1 MSKPKIAT
9 FLKDFVIVNAILFGA
24 YLVITTVVTMFFGE
38 AVLEFGT
45 APTTGEKPNAVLTIF
60 YTLLQLAVFLGFYA
74 FSLFRFEK
82 ESEEKRVFLAE
93 IGAERFDVTEFSR
106 KYFNERGKYMMVYFS
121 AIVVT
126 VSLARLI
133 GIPLVSMLILPQS
146 MLPTVLLSVF
156 GISAGSRSILLFI
169 VTVIVNIALYFVYQR
184 YLCAK
189 VYEKWADE
197 RLRVN

>member
-1 MSKPKIAT
+1 MSKPKITT

-45 APTTGEKPNAVLTIF
+45 APTTGEKPNIVLKIF
-60 YTLLQLAVFLGFYA
+60 YTLLQLAVFFGFYV

-93 IGAERFDVTEFSR
+93 IGAERFDVAEFSR
-106 KYFNERGKYMMVYFS
+106 KYFNERGKYMMIYFS
-121 AIVVT
+121 TIVVI

-156 GISAGSRSILLFI
+156 GIDSGSRSILLFI

-184 YLCAK
+184 YICAK
-189 VYEKWADE
+189 VYEKWADG
-197 RLRVN
+197 RLRVK

>member
-45 APTTGEKPNAVLTIF
+45 APTTGEKPNIVLTIF
-60 YTLLQLAVFLGFYA
+60 YTLLQLAVFLGFYV

-93 IGAERFDVTEFSR
+93 IGAERFDVAEFSR
-106 KYFNERGKYMMVYFS
+106 KYFNERGKYMMIYFS
-121 AIVVT
+121 TIVVI

-156 GISAGSRSILLFI
+156 GIDSGSRSVLLFI

-184 YLCAK
+184 YICAK
-189 VYEKWADE
+189 VYEKWAHK
-197 RLRVN
+197 RLRVK

>member
-45 APTTGEKPNAVLTIF
+45 APTTGEKPNIVLTIF
-60 YTLLQLAVFLGFYA
+60 YTLLQFAVFFGFYV

-93 IGAERFDVTEFSR
+93 IGAERFDVSEFSR
-106 KYFNERGKYMMVYFS
+106 KYFNERGKYMMIYFS
-121 AIVVT
+121 TIVVI

-156 GISAGSRSILLFI
+156 GIDSGSRSILLFI
-169 VTVIVNIALYFVYQR
+169 VTVIVNIAIYFVYQR
-184 YLCAK
+184 YICAK
-189 VYEKWADE
+189 VYEKWADG
-197 RLRVN
+197 RLRVK

>member
-45 APTTGEKPNAVLTIF
+45 APTTGEKPNIVLTIF
-60 YTLLQLAVFLGFYA
+60 YTLVQLAVFFGFYA

-93 IGAERFDVTEFSR
+93 IGAERFDVKEFSR

-156 GISAGSRSILLFI
+156 GISVGSRSILLFI

-184 YLCAK
+184 YFCAK
-189 VYEKWADE
+189 VYEKWANG

>member
-45 APTTGEKPNAVLTIF
+45 APTTGEKPNIVLTIF
-60 YTLLQLAVFLGFYA
+60 YTLLHLAVFFGFYV

-93 IGAERFDVTEFSR
+93 IGAERFDVAEFSR
-106 KYFNERGKYMMVYFS
+106 KYFNERGKYMMIYFS
-121 AIVVT
+121 TIVVI

-156 GISAGSRSILLFI
+156 GIDSGSRSILLFI

-184 YLCAK
+184 YICAK
-189 VYEKWADE
+189 VYEKWADG
-197 RLRVN
+197 RLRVK

>member
-45 APTTGEKPNAVLTIF
+45 APTTGEKPNIVLTIF
-60 YTLLQLAVFLGFYA
+60 YTLLHLAVFFGFYV

-93 IGAERFDVTEFSR
+93 IGAERFDVAEFSR
-106 KYFNERGKYMMVYFS
+106 KYFNERGKYMMIYFS
-121 AIVVT
+121 TIVVI

-146 MLPTVLLSVF
+146 MLPSVLLSVF
-156 GISAGSRSILLFI
+156 GIDSGSRSILLFI

-184 YLCAK
+184 YICAK
-189 VYEKWADE
+189 VYEKWADG
-197 RLRVN
+197 RLRVK

>member
-45 APTTGEKPNAVLTIF
+45 APTTGEKPNIVLTIF
-60 YTLLQLAVFLGFYA
+60 FTLLQFAVFFGFYV

-93 IGAERFDVTEFSR
+93 IGAERFDVAEFSR
-106 KYFNERGKYMMVYFS
+106 KYFNERGKYMRIYFS
-121 AIVVT
+121 TIVVI

-156 GISAGSRSILLFI
+156 GIDSGSRSILLFI
-169 VTVIVNIALYFVYQR
+169 VTVIVNIAIYFVYQR
-184 YLCAK
+184 YICAK
-189 VYEKWADE
+189 VYEKWADG
-197 RLRVN
+197 RLRVK

>member
-45 APTTGEKPNAVLTIF
+45 APTTGEKPNIVLTIF
-60 YTLLQLAVFLGFYA
+60 YTLLHLAVFFGFYV

-93 IGAERFDVTEFSR
+93 IGAERFDVAEFSR
-106 KYFNERGKYMMVYFS
+106 KYFNERGKYMMIYFS
-121 AIVVT
+121 TIVVI

-156 GISAGSRSILLFI
+156 GIDSGSRSILLFI

-184 YLCAK
+184 YICAK
-189 VYEKWADE
+189 VYEKWAE
-197 RLRVN
+197 GRLRVK

>member
-38 AVLEFGT
+38 VVLEFGT
-45 APTTGEKPNAVLTIF
+45 APTTGEKPNIVLTIF
-60 YTLLQLAVFLGFYA
+60 YTLLHFAVFFGFYV

-93 IGAERFDVTEFSR
+93 IGAERFDVAEFSR
-106 KYFNERGKYMMVYFS
+106 KYFNERGKYMMIYFS
-121 AIVVT
+121 TIVVI

-156 GISAGSRSILLFI
+156 GIDSGSRSILLFI

-184 YLCAK
+184 YICAK
-189 VYEKWADE
+189 VYEKWAE
-197 RLRVN
+197 GRLRVK

>member
-45 APTTGEKPNAVLTIF
+45 APTTGEKPNIVLTIF
-60 YTLLQLAVFLGFYA
+60 YTLLQLAVFFGFYV

-106 KYFNERGKYMMVYFS
+106 KYFNERGKYMMIYFS
-121 AIVVT
+121 TIVVI

-156 GISAGSRSILLFI
+156 GIDSGSRSILLFI

-184 YLCAK
+184 YICAK
-189 VYEKWADE
+189 VYEKWADG
-197 RLRVN
+197 RLRVK

>member
-1 MSKPKIAT
+1 MSKPKITT

-45 APTTGEKPNAVLTIF
+45 APTTGEKPNIVLTIF
-60 YTLLQLAVFLGFYA
+60 YTLLQLAVFFGFYVL
-74 FSLFRFEK
+74 SLFRFEK

-93 IGAERFDVTEFSR
+93 IGAERFDVAEFSR
-106 KYFNERGKYMMVYFS
+106 KYYNERGKYMMIYFS
-121 AIVVT
+121 TIVVI

-156 GISAGSRSILLFI
+156 GIDSGSRSILLFI

-184 YLCAK
+184 YICAK
-189 VYEKWADE
+189 VYEKWADG
-197 RLRVN
+197 RLRVK